1 MAERISIDNLS
12 PGMVILQVTEQ
23 NGPVKIRKSGL
34 VTSSAMVQGLAEM
47 GVLEVEIDPEQTV
60 EIAPEPQKRTQ
71 TQALLRG
78 QYDKGANFDHA
89 LSEQFNR
96 SLFLPTV
103 QGLPSM
109 WKVYGKQAAMV
120 SVLLIG
126 GFGLGFTA
134 ATFDTWFAALSS
146 KGPVEVV
153 NTSPVT
159 EPTNTETGQDDV
171 AQANPQPSP
180 ANNAIAPNA
189 NGNAPQL
196 ANNNTVQNQPVGVN
210 NVSPDQ
216 FAVQQPVAQ
225 QPAPQ
230 QQYPQQQYA
239 QQQYPQ
245 QQYPQQQYPQQQ
257 YAQEQYPQQ
266 QYPQQQYTQQPVQ
279 QPALQPLQTQDQA
292 SNTSQ
297 ISPDLLARFNAAIEE
312 LDNRDP
318 EDFEPETKVN
328 VHNDIQRVD
337 QLPARLL
344 TRLPSMI
351 FSTHMYASN
360 KSDRWV
366 RVNGQEL
373 GEGDWIADEVQLV
386 AIEPQRVVLSF
397 QGELFT
403 MSALTDW

>member
-126 GFGLGFTA
+126 GFGIGFTA

-159 EPTNTETGQDDV
+159 EPTNTETGQDEV

-245 QQYPQQQYPQQQ
+245 QQYPQ
-257 YAQEQYPQQ
+257 
-266 QYPQQQYTQQPVQ
+266 Q